1 MDINTYSTLAM
12 RTANTDNPV
21 MNALLGIAGEAGE
34 VCDYMKKCIFHDKP
48 LDTQV
53 VAEEISDCMWYL
65 NLLVVSLGLNWEDIL
80 EMNIKKLEARYPD
93 LRFDPER
100 ANNRDVAAEQAA
112 MAR

>member
-1 MDINTYSTLAM
+1 MDINTYSALAM

-21 MNALLGIAGEAGE
+21 MNALLGIAGESGE
-34 VCDYMKKCIFHDKP
+34 VCDYMKKCIFHDKTF
-48 LDTQV
+48 DVDV
-53 VAEEISDCMWYL
+53 VAAEIGDLCWYI
-65 NLLVVSLGLNWEDIL
+65 NLLVVSMGLTWEDIL
-80 EMNIKKLEARYPD
+80 EMNIAKLEARYPD